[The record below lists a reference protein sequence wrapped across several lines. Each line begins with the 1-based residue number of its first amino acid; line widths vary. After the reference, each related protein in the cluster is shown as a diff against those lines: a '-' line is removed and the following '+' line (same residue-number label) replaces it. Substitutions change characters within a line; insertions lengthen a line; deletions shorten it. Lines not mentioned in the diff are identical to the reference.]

1 MQQTDITA
9 DHASTLGVLVNTDRI
24 RSSIKRL
31 FHHRIDEVVSE
42 IVQNCQRAGAKNVD
56 IVTTEN
62 SFTIQ
67 DNGHGLLGGIDGF
80 HTLLKLAESNF
91 DNNTIEDQDPMGVGI
106 VSLLTHDQISEV
118 TFSSGT
124 LELTLDTKKWWN
136 EPDYYS
142 VWYQRLTA
150 LDHPIAGLRIS
161 AKCAPELVSAIQLA
175 LQPKDVLYTY
185 SDEIFKSAS
194 PAQGYEGILTIT
206 LNSKNV
212 RTSLPAWT
220 KLQDKLISTTYLGSK
235 LTIGYNDSCRRSSI
249 LWYGQ
254 LISLRALNN
263 SFDFHLEV
271 VSGRPVNPLSPSRT
285 GFIQDAAYYDL
296 LAFIKEQIFDF
307 IFDEKNRAKIKPAHV
322 EACFRLDNARA
333 TTNCPYIVVEDI
345 QTNESPNSLEDLNS
359 SGDLNHPNTR
369 TLFTYDDA
377 PLLLNEGV
385 SIQRST
391 KVEEA
396 LLRTAIPSPGDRAR
410 LYTAI
415 WRPNQAEYR
424 KSLVE
429 TRRRSPTQ
437 LVLQTRRLRHLLRGP
452 PTEWMPITKT
462 PVFAFTESSSYDAC
476 DVDFTVGTDDIM
488 GFLDNQVWAG
498 FSANDEND
506 YDPQEESYHNSVSD
520 IIRSIIGNCVP
531 HDYTRCDLS
540 RFLKDQTAPIIAVTS
555 HPLGNWRARYKELA
569 PGEAERLTT
578 ELGKYVPPWYVE
590 LGPHADAISIY
601 HEAVHARRAMLG
613 RTMTKEAAEPS
624 AQRAERFAQTL
635 ENHACH

>member
-1 MQQTDITA
+1 MWPHDRPAFRRGNSLIQSQSCQLEIRLFPLHQIRKPGQIQADGKLSIQRLANSQKPDWISKRLNGIIKIQMQQTDITA
-9 DHASTLGVLVNTDRI
+9 DHASSLGVLVNTNRI

-31 FHHRIDEVVSE
+31 FHNRIDEVVSE

-254 LISLRALNN
+254 LISLRGLTN

-271 VSGRPVNPLSPSRT
+271 VSGRPCNPLSPSRT
-285 GFIQDAAYYDL
+285 GIVQDAAYNDL

-307 IFDEKNRAKIKPAHV
+307 IFDVKNRAKIKPPHV

-333 TTNCPYIVVEDI
+333 TTKCPYIIAEDI

-359 SGDLNHPNTR
+359 SGDLDHPNTR

-385 SIQRST
+385 SIQRPT
-391 KVEEA
+391 TVEEA
-396 LLRTAIPSPGDRAR
+396 FYGLPILSPRSRPG
-410 LYTAI
+410 LYTAL
-415 WRPNQAEYR
+415 WRPNQAEYW

-429 TRRRSPTQ
+429 TRRRSSTQ

-452 PTEWMPITKT
+452 PTTKRMDT
-462 PVFAFTESSSYDAC
+462 C
-476 DVDFTVGTDDIM
+476 
-488 GFLDNQVWAG
+488 NQ
-498 FSANDEND
+498 
-506 YDPQEESYHNSVSD
+506 
-520 IIRSIIGNCVP
+520 
-531 HDYTRCDLS
+531 LS
-540 RFLKDQTAPIIAVTS
+540 CLRI
-555 HPLGNWRARYKELA
+555 H
-569 PGEAERLTT
+569 
-578 ELGKYVPPWYVE
+578 
-590 LGPHADAISIY
+590 
-601 HEAVHARRAMLG
+601 
-613 RTMTKEAAEPS
+613 
-624 AQRAERFAQTL
+624 
-635 ENHACH
+635 

>member
-1 MQQTDITA
+1 MQHTDITA

-31 FHHRIDEVVSE
+31 FHNRIDEVVSE

-124 LELTLDTKKWWN
+124 LELTIDTKKWWN

-150 LDHPIAGLRIS
+150 LDQPIAGLRIS

-206 LNSKNV
+206 LNSKNI

-254 LISLRALNN
+254 LISLRGLNN

-285 GFIQDAAYYDL
+285 GIIQDAAYNDL

-307 IFDEKNRAKIKPAHV
+307 IFDVKNRAKIKPAHV

-333 TTNCPYIVVEDI
+333 TTNCPYIVAEDI

-385 SIQRST
+385 SIQHPT

-396 LLRTAIPSPGDRAR
+396 FYGLPSFLPEIEPAFTLRYGD
-410 LYTAI
+410 
-415 WRPNQAEYR
+415 
-424 KSLVE
+424 E
-429 TRRRSPTQ
+429 TRLNIGNLWWKPEGDPQHNWFYKPGAYGISYEDHQ
-437 LVLQTRRLRHLLRGP
+437 P
-452 PTEWMPITKT
+452 PKEWIPVTKT
-462 PVFAFTESSSYDAC
+462 PVFAFTDSSSYDAC

-506 YDPQEESYHNSVSD
+506 YDPQEESYRNSVSD

-531 HDYTRCDLS
+531 HDYTRYDLS
-540 RFLKDQTAPIIAVTS
+540 RFFKDQTAPIIAVTY
-555 HPLGNWRARYKELA
+555 HYKHE
-569 PGEAERLTT
+569 
-578 ELGKYVPPWYVE
+578 GKFVNPKR
-590 LGPHADAISIY
+590 IY
-601 HEAVHARRAMLG
+601 HPNQPNLG
-613 RTMTKEAAEPS
+613 TLTPS
-624 AQRAERFAQTL
+624 EITVKTATGEKVRL
-635 ENHACH
+635 KLY